1 MGHEPD
7 AAKSKAGKG
16 AAGNPA
22 GLPELQA
29 AAKLPLPAAARKRQ
43 HDPPSGTAALFLGHD
58 RAHRVDIHRRL
69 RRDPADLGGDLGPVI
84 ELARVTLQSRSGR
97 AALCLVIASSAK
109 MNLHRLANAA
119 GSPVCVRPIAGSR

>member
-58 RAHRVDIHRRL
+58 
-69 RRDPADLGGDLGPVI
+69 LGPVI